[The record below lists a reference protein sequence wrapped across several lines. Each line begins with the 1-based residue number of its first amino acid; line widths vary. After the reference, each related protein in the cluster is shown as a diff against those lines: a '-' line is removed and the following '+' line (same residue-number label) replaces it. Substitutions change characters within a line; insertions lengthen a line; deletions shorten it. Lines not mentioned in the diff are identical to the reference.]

1 MHEPRDR
8 RAFQESSSHVA
19 FAVLSARRLARARV
33 LSSRIVV
40 SFHATAQAGIA
51 AFSKRRQRLASVLI
65 QLILFAAWHVVLVLT
80 RAPSFFQVMLAHIV
94 EGKAFPIVYGVSWP
108 RLLCVRCKLFSE
120 SKRFRA

>member
-1 MHEPRDR
+1 M
-8 RAFQESSSHVA
+8 
-19 FAVLSARRLARARV
+19 
-33 LSSRIVV
+33 
-40 SFHATAQAGIA
+40 SFHAIAQTGIA

-80 RAPSFFQVMLAHIV
+80 RAPSFFQGMLAHIV

-108 RLLCVRCKLFSE
+108 RLLCVRCKILSE